1 MTTYEVEVKNFKIGK
16 GTTTVEITLE
26 EAKKKITKR
35 QFETLM
41 EREIV
46 NTKYG
51 LLELKRMV

>member
-1 MTTYEVEVKNFKIGK
+1 MTTYTVEVKNFKVEK
-16 GTTTVEITLE
+16 GITKVEITLE

-35 QFETLM
+35 QLETLM

>member
-1 MTTYEVEVKNFKIGK
+1 MTTYAVEVKNFKVGK
-16 GTTTVEITLE
+16 GTTKVEITLE
-26 EAKKKITKR
+26 EAKKKITKK

>member
-1 MTTYEVEVKNFKIGK
+1 MTTYAVEVKNFKIGR
-16 GTTTVEITLE
+16 TITVEITLE

-51 LLELKRMV
+51 LLELKRVD